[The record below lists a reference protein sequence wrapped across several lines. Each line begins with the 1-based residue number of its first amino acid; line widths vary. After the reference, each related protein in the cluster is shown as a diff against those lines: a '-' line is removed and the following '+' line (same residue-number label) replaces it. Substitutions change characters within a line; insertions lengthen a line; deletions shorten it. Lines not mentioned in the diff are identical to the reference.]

1 MQSEFHEQVA
11 EKYGL
16 GRGIKGSKATHQAVK
31 SWYGKLPELPP
42 RIATATREQLL
53 DFGRAAYTAAKMQR
67 EKLEAEQEKIEEMRR
82 EQALALESLRA
93 QAQAATGEHR
103 AQLQAAERMIA
114 HQSAQIRDLGAEIR
128 AQAREFR
135 RWIGDLLGRV
145 WSALSSPDGAAGA
158 RRMLEAAGAQLL
170 AESGQQAVREL
181 LPEPPELRIELR
193 QLADGGWRGSVIDR
207 DDRDCFSELHDD
219 KDDARNAAEA
229 WIRQQQTAAPS
240 M

>member
-1 MQSEFHEQVA
+1 
-11 EKYGL
+11 
-16 GRGIKGSKATHQAVK
+16 
-31 SWYGKLPELPP
+31 
-42 RIATATREQLL
+42 
-53 DFGRAAYTAAKMQR
+53 
-67 EKLEAEQEKIEEMRR
+67 
-82 EQALALESLRA
+82 
-93 QAQAATGEHR
+93 
-103 AQLQAAERMIA
+103 MIA